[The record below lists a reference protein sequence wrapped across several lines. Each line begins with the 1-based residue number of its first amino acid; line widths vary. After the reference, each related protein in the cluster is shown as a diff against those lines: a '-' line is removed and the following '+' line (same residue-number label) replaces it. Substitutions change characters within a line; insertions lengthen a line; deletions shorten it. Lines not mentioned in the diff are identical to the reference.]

1 MKSEHVDPD
10 DGDASGDDG
19 DEDGDVSGELE
30 VVVMMMVVAN

>member
-10 DGDASGDDG
+10 DGDASGDDS

-30 VVVMMMVVAN
+30 VVVMMMAVAN

>member
-19 DEDGDVSGELE
+19 DEDGDVNGELE
-30 VVVMMMVVAN
+30 VVVMMMAVAN

>member
-10 DGDASGDDG
+10 DGDASGDGG

-30 VVVMMMVVAN
+30 VVVMMIAVAN

>member
-1 MKSEHVDPD
+1 MKIEHVDPD
-10 DGDASGDDG
+10 DGDASGDDS

>member
-10 DGDASGDDG
+10 DGDASGDAS

-30 VVVMMMVVAN
+30 VVVMMIAVAN